1 MINAPIFN
9 DMIDSV
15 SREIRAR
22 VELLDGS
29 TLLNTFTYD
38 GALQS
43 FSIDRTCDSSK
54 FFGFGICQ
62 KLTLKLLDKER
73 AISITKGQKLDVA
86 MGVGSDYIYPLPAFY
101 VEEVTRD
108 ENTNN
113 ITVIAYDAIYSANTY
128 TVSDLTLPK
137 GYSIYVFA
145 AMCASKLGIPIH
157 IDTTSKSLF
166 DTYYSEGANFGGK
179 ETLREALD
187 DVAEATGTIYFVNN
201 NWELTFKTLD
211 VSGNPVLTIDKS
223 KYFTLSAKTSQTLNG
238 IASVTELGDNVGT
251 GGEKQQYLRDNA
263 FLALRDDVA
272 TLIQNIFNNVQ
283 NLSMYQFDLKWR
295 GNFLLELGDKIGIK
309 NKDNSLIKTY
319 LLNDT
324 ITYNG
329 GFIENSS
336 WSMSDNQSKE
346 YINPTSLGEMLKETY
361 AKVDKANNRITLLA
375 SDVSSTTEA
384 IKKTVKQ
391 VDVEYYLSTSAT
403 TATGGTWSTTA
414 PQWESNKYMWSRQ
427 KVTYTDD
434 TSITRNETCIAGAK
448 GEDGSS
454 GRGITSITTQYYIS
468 TSNESLT
475 GGTWSDN
482 QPTWEENKY
491 IWTRSKIVYNN
502 PTSTEYTTPVCDA
515 GWAAINAIQGKV
527 TINTQDISQL
537 KIEKNNISASVEQIT
552 TKQTELTNKM
562 SDLQSNLSQQID
574 SNATQFET
582 LTKKVESTMTSEE
595 VNIAISTELEKGADK
610 VITSTGFKFSDD
622 GLTISKNNSEI
633 STNIDEDGMTISKG
647 SEDVLTVDN
656 TGVKARNLEAT
667 TYLIIGINSRF
678 ENYNNN
684 TRTGCFWIGD

>member
-9 DMIDSV
+9 DMIDSA
-15 SREIRAR
+15 SRDIRAR
-22 VELLDGS
+22 VELLDDS

-43 FSIDRTCDSSK
+43 FSVERTGNSNK

-73 AISITKGQKLDVA
+73 NINITKGQKLDIA

-101 VEEVTRD
+101 VEEVARD

-113 ITVIAYDAIYSANTY
+113 LSVTAYDAIYSANTY

-211 VSGNPVLTIDKS
+211 VFGNPVLTIDKS
-223 KYFTLSAKTSQTLNG
+223 KYFTLSAKTPQVLNG

-263 FLALRDDVA
+263 FLSLRDDVA
-272 TLIQNIFNNVQ
+272 ALIQSIGVSVLSLSICQFN
-283 NLSMYQFDLKWR
+283 LKWR
-295 GNFLLELGDKIGIK
+295 GNFLLELGDKISIT
-309 NKDNSLIKTY
+309 NKDNSLISTY

-361 AKVDKANNRITLLA
+361 AKVDKANGQITLL
-375 SDVSSTTEA
+375 VSGMDEVNKSVSN
-384 IKKTVKQ
+384 TVKQ
-391 VDVEYYLSTSAT
+391 VDVEYYLSTST
-403 TATGGTWSTTA
+403 SSATGGSWSTTA
-414 PQWESNKYMWSRQ
+414 PQWESGKYMWSRQ
-427 KVTYTDD
+427 KVTYTNGS
-434 TSITRNETCIAGAK
+434 TITRNETCIAGAK
-448 GEDGSS
+448 GEDGSGKD
-454 GRGITSITTQYYIS
+454 GRGISDIVTEYYLSSNRYALVGGEWSETQPEW
-468 TSNESLT
+468 TK
-475 GGTWSDN
+475 D
-482 QPTWEENKY
+482 KY
-491 IWTRSKIVYNN
+491 IWTRTRIEYTN
-502 PTSTEYTTPVCDA
+502 PTSTEYTTPICDA
-515 GWAAINAIQGKV
+515 SWAAINDIKGTV
-527 TINTQDISQL
+527 ETHTQDISQL
-537 KIEKNNISASVEQIT
+537 KIEKDNISASVSQIT
-552 TKQTELTNKM
+552 TKQ
-562 SDLQSNLSQQID
+562 D
-574 SNATQFET
+574 T
-582 LTKKVESTMTSEE
+582 LTKKNEENSKTIEELVKKTEATMSAEE
-595 VNIAISTELEKGADK
+595 INLAITTEISKGAEK
-610 VITSTGFKFSDD
+610 VVTSKGFLFDNN
-622 GLTISKNNSEI
+622 GLTISDADSEI
-633 STNIDEDGMTISKG
+633 STNIDEDGMSILRGT
-647 SEDVLTVDN
+647 EEVLTVDN
-656 TGVKARNLEAT
+656 FGVKARNLEAT
-667 TYLIIGINSRF
+667 TYLTIGTNSRF
-678 ENYNNN
+678 EDYVDGSED
-684 TRTGCFWIGD
+684 RTACFWLGTI